1 MILNKFKGAW
11 EELDQFLS
19 TYDLS
24 MLVEINKDQVHSLL
38 EEIYAER
45 ISSKRIIK
53 YKDHK
58 KKEHTHTEYFIN
70 AEEAEAILK
79 RARELNIPFKI
90 NQD

>member
-24 MLVEINKDQVHSLL
+24 MLAEINKDQVHSLL
-38 EEIYAER
+38 EEIYPER
-45 ISSKRIIK
+45 IPSKCIIT
-53 YKDHK
+53 YIDHK

-79 RARELNIPFKI
+79 RARELSIPFK
-90 NQD
+90 D

>member
-1 MILNKFKGAW
+1 
-11 EELDQFLS
+11 
-19 TYDLS
+19 
-24 MLVEINKDQVHSLL
+24 MLTGTDKDQVHSLL
-38 EEIYAER
+38 VVIYPER
-45 ISSKRIIK
+45 IPSKRIIK

>member
-19 TYDLS
+19 IYDLS
-24 MLVEINKDQVHSLL
+24 MLVEMDNQVHSLL
-38 EEIYAER
+38 EEIYPER
-45 ISSKRIIK
+45 IPSKRIIK

>member
-24 MLVEINKDQVHSLL
+24 MLAEINKDQVHSLL
-38 EEIYAER
+38 EEIYPEK
-45 ISSKRIIK
+45 IPSKRIIK

-58 KKEHTHTEYFIN
+58 KKEHIHTEYFIN

>member
-1 MILNKFKGAW
+1 MNLVILNKFKGAW
-11 EELDQFLS
+11 KELDQFLS

-24 MLVEINKDQVHSLL
+24 MLTEMDKDQVHSLL
-38 EEIYAER
+38 EEIYPER
-45 ISSKRIIK
+45 IPSKRIIK

-79 RARELNIPFKI
+79 RARELNIPFK
-90 NQD
+90 D

>member
-1 MILNKFKGAW
+1 MNQVILNKFKGAW

-24 MLVEINKDQVHSLL
+24 MLAEINKDQVHSLL
-38 EEIYAER
+38 EEIYPER

-79 RARELNIPFKI
+79 RARELNIPFK
-90 NQD
+90 D

>member
-24 MLVEINKDQVHSLL
+24 MLAEINKDQVHSLL
-38 EEIYAER
+38 EEIYPER

>member
-24 MLVEINKDQVHSLL
+24 MLTEMDKDQVHSLL
-38 EEIYAER
+38 EEIYPER
-45 ISSKRIIK
+45 IPSKRIIT
-53 YKDHK
+53 YIDHK
-58 KKEHTHTEYFIN
+58 KKEHTNTEYFIN